1 MRVKTE
7 IKRIVIVGGGTAG
20 WLTACVLAAELDLIN
35 SDFSITLVES
45 SDINPIGVGEGTWPT
60 MRGTLKKIGISE
72 NEFIST
78 CDASFKQG
86 SQFINWQGQTATN
99 PVYAQDSY
107 IHPFTLPQDFQNI
120 NLAPHW
126 QEYSEQVN
134 FADAVSSQSVLSKLG
149 KAPKLITTPEYSFI
163 SNYGYHL
170 DAGKFS
176 GLLKKQAKDK
186 LNVNHI
192 IDNVIA
198 VNNDK
203 NADISDIETEKNGKI
218 AGDLFVDCTG
228 FASLLIG
235 KHYNIDFISK
245 QHQLFNNT
253 AIAIQAPYNDP
264 NDDIASCTLSTAQSN
279 GWIWDIGLQSRRG
292 VGHVFSSEHTSAE
305 KAEQQLRQYLTATLG
320 LKKAE
325 ELTSRTIK
333 FNPGHRKKFWH
344 NNCLAIGMSA
354 GFIEPLEAS
363 ALALIEQSAMFL
375 AEQFPK
381 NRSTMKI
388 IAKRYN
394 QTTSQHW
401 TQIIEFLKLHYVLS
415 KRTDSQYWF
424 DNVATESIPES
435 LIENLELWQHQYPYH
450 ADQVARNPLFPAA
463 SYQYVM
469 FGMGFKSSSIT
480 KRNNK
485 IIQQKAQQ
493 LFKENIQRTQQ
504 QAAVLTSN
512 RELLNKVKKFGF
524 AKI

>member
-1 MRVKTE
+1 
-7 IKRIVIVGGGTAG
+7 
-20 WLTACVLAAELDLIN
+20 
-35 SDFSITLVES
+35 
-45 SDINPIGVGEGTWPT
+45 
-60 MRGTLKKIGISE
+60 
-72 NEFIST
+72 
-78 CDASFKQG
+78 
-86 SQFINWQGQTATN
+86 
-99 PVYAQDSY
+99 
-107 IHPFTLPQDFQNI
+107 
-120 NLAPHW
+120 
-126 QEYSEQVN
+126 
-134 FADAVSSQSVLSKLG
+134 
-149 KAPKLITTPEYSFI
+149 
-163 SNYGYHL
+163 
-170 DAGKFS
+170 
-176 GLLKKQAKDK
+176 
-186 LNVNHI
+186 
-192 IDNVIA
+192 
-198 VNNDK
+198 
-203 NADISDIETEKNGKI
+203 
-218 AGDLFVDCTG
+218 
-228 FASLLIG
+228 
-235 KHYNIDFISK
+235 
-245 QHQLFNNT
+245 
-253 AIAIQAPYNDP
+253 
-264 NDDIASCTLSTAQSN
+264 
-279 GWIWDIGLQSRRG
+279 
-292 VGHVFSSEHTSAE
+292 
-305 KAEQQLRQYLTATLG
+305 
-320 LKKAE
+320 
-325 ELTSRTIK
+325 
-333 FNPGHRKKFWH
+333 
-344 NNCLAIGMSA
+344 MSA

-469 FGMGFKSSSIT
+469 FGMGFKSSSIS